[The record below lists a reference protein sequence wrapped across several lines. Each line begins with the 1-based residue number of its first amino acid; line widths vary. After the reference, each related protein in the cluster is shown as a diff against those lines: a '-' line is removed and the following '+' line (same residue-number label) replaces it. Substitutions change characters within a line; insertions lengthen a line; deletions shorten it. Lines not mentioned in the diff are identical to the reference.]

1 MVKKQEVAPVAAV
14 PPMESSAVRVDSYH
28 GNAPLALAEEIE
40 SALARY
46 ALGAPR
52 RLFPHLQFFEGELAM
67 IAAALRQMR

>member
-40 SALARY
+40 SALA
-46 ALGAPR
+46 GDQKPPPPR
-52 RLFPHLQFFEGELAM
+52 QDQSGNQRRRGELFP
-67 IAAALRQMR
+67 LR